1 MLICPSMRWSC
12 GLLCGL
18 LGLGASVEP
27 ISAQEALP
35 PAEQYN
41 LRLEYLWWS
50 PQLDGQLQKG
60 FSDTPGTLLDARAD
74 LGIERRHAPG
84 PVEGVVRLGG
94 RWKVHGSW
102 FRLDYH
108 GDERA
113 SRAFSYGTTN
123 VVPQQQVVTSL
134 KGNAVG
140 VVLEWE
146 PVQAAHGFL
155 AAVAG
160 VQYFD
165 VASTLVAVAGPHDVS
180 RVADRERLPAPTVG
194 LVTRLYPLE
203 RLSLEGRV
211 SGFPAGD
218 RGHLLDLQL
227 AGRLHV
233 LRRVAGTLGWR
244 KLSIEGRDGRDFL
257 KVDLNR
263 WTLGIEI
270 SL

>member
-1 MLICPSMRWSC
+1 MRWSC

-18 LGLGASVEP
+18 LCLGASVGP
-27 ISAQEALP
+27 LSAQEALP
-35 PAEQYN
+35 RAEQYT

-60 FSDTPGTLLDARAD
+60 FSNTPGTLLDARDD
-74 LGIERRHAPG
+74 LGIERHHAPSQLQG
-84 PVEGVVRLGG
+84 ALRLGG

-108 GDERA
+108 GDRRA

-123 VVPQQQVVTSL
+123 VAAQQQVVTSL

-140 VVLEWE
+140 VLLEWE
-146 PVQAAHGFL
+146 PVQASHGFL

-160 VQYFD
+160 VHYFD
-165 VASTLVAVAGPHDVS
+165 VAATLVAVADPRNVS
-180 RVADRERLPAPTVG
+180 RVADRERLPAPAVG
-194 LVTRLYPLE
+194 LVARVYPLE

-211 SGFPAGD
+211 SGFPAGG
-218 RGHLLDLQL
+218 RGHLLDVQL
-227 AGRLHV
+227 AGRFHV

-244 KLSIEGRDGRDFL
+244 KLSLEGRDGRDFL
-257 KVDLNR
+257 KVDLKR